1 MKSKNILQL
10 IGVSVIA
17 FLAAFFLPTTEIM
30 KGAIATP
37 GILGLLFILYQLMRD
52 EAAFERNLRIQ
63 SQQQSFGLGATS
75 HMANKVF
82 DKHVEFCEK
91 YLAEVNDIANKL
103 FRVGP
108 TKEAVDFAN
117 GLYTLKIEYS
127 TWLTDDISDSL
138 FPFEQ
143 ALREFGATNGFIES
157 TINVERYAK
166 QRQKEIPQ
174 VHNDFSK
181 ILNLSND
188 KNPDPD
194 MAVQSV
200 VRKARSILDLDELV
214 WLRKQII
221 IQAKMN
227 FEKKQ

>member
-108 TKEAVDFAN
+108 TKEAVYFAN

-157 TINVERYAK
+157 TINVERYAE
-166 QRQKEIPQ
+166 QRQKKIPQ

>member
-1 MKSKNILQL
+1 VKSKNILQL

-108 TKEAVDFAN
+108 TKEAVYFAN

-157 TINVERYAK
+157 TINVERYAE
-166 QRQKEIPQ
+166 QRQKKIPQ